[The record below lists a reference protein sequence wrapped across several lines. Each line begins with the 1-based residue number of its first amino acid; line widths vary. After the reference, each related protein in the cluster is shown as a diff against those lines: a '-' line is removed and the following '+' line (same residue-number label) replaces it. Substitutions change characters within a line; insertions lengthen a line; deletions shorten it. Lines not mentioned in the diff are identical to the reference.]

1 MKDFLEN
8 IVKHIVDA
16 PDKVVID
23 SHEENG
29 KTVFIIT
36 VDDADMGR
44 VIGKEGRVI
53 NSIRNIMR
61 VMAIRQNT
69 RIRIDI
75 ADNRGEEVGSAP
87 VEATETVG
95 EPEAE
100 VESTTNT
107 TVNDFVGQPD
117 DSSAEVTIVDNTKK
131 K

>member
-16 PDKVVID
+16 PDKVVIE

-29 KTVFIIT
+29 KTVFIIS

-44 VIGKEGRVI
+44 VIGKEGKVI

-61 VMAIRQNT
+61 VMAIRQNL

-75 ADNRGEEVGSAP
+75 ADNRVSETETDVVEEETEP
-87 VEATETVG
+87 VEDTTGEVTV
-95 EPEAE
+95 
-100 VESTTNT
+100 T
-107 TVNDFVGQPD
+107 DFVGQPKD
-117 DSSAEVTIVDNTKK
+117 GSSEVTIVDNTTKK
-131 K
+131 